1 MPPRRIRS
9 FQLAFALL
17 ALCVGVHVAHVIVGV
32 AFGRLDWFIDRWLY
46 TWIEALATGL
56 LWTRVATDRR
66 ERGAWALFAVYATL
80 WSIGDLGWTLHFDN
94 VEEPPFP
101 NWTDAAYIGSDLFAY
116 AGMVL
121 LLRERIRPFRL
132 SLWLD
137 GLVGGLALGALCT
150 AAFLG
155 PVLRAAD
162 GDGMSEAVTLAYP
175 VLDVLLLCIVGIAF
189 GVSRWRPGRAWTFL
203 GLALAL
209 SAVGDASYSWLEALD
224 RYSAGSWVNGTWPAA
239 MASLAYAASGGAAR
253 RAAYGAHDAPF
264 GAPAAFAAT
273 ALGILVWSQFHRV
286 PLLAALLAGG
296 ALVAAGVRAWLTHR
310 ENVALLRR
318 SRAEALS
325 DGLTGLGNRRRL
337 MLDLEVALG
346 DDAVER
352 PSTLV
357 FFDLDGFKGYN
368 DTFGHA
374 AGDALLVGLAGAL
387 AAAVAGEGKAYR
399 LGGDEFCVLLDH
411 DVMGESAAVLR
422 AAVSLSE
429 EGEGFSISSS
439 YGVVRLPDEA
449 DNASVALQLAD
460 ERMYDDKGSRRGSSR
475 RQARDLL
482 LQVLKEREPELEEH
496 VDDVGALAVAVGRQL
511 GVGAEALDEIA
522 RGAELHDVGKVAV
535 PEAILD
541 KPGPLDEAEWAVM
554 RQHTVVG
561 ERILAAA
568 PALRPVARLV
578 RSSHERWDGGGYPD
592 GLAGERIPLG
602 ARIIAVCDAFDA
614 MRQARPY
621 APSMTEAA
629 ALVEMRRCAGTQ
641 FDPRVVEAFAAVLA
655 QGAGEALRVA

>member
-1 MPPRRIRS
+1 MPVRPRS
-9 FQLAFALL
+9 FHVCFAALAA
-17 ALCVGVHVAHVIVGV
+17 CVVVHVAHVVCGV
-32 AFGRLDWFIDRWLY
+32 SFGAADGFIARWLY
-46 TWIEALATGL
+46 SVIEALATAL
-56 LWTRVATDRR
+56 LWARVATDPRDR
-66 ERGAWALFAVYATL
+66 PAWALFATYGTL
-80 WSIGDLGWTLHFDN
+80 WSIGDLGWTLKYDY
-94 VEEPPFP
+94 VDDPPFP
-101 NWTDAAYIGSDLFAY
+101 NWTDAVYIASYPFAY
-116 AGMVL
+116 AGLVL
-121 LLRERIRPFRL
+121 LLRDRIRPFRP

-137 GLVGGLALGALCT
+137 GLVGGLALGALCV

-155 PVLRAAD
+155 PVLRGAD
-162 GDGMSEAVTLAYP
+162 VAGLSEAVTLAYP

-189 GVSRWRPGRAWTFL
+189 GVSHWRPGRVWVLL
-203 GLALAL
+203 GLALVLA
-209 SAVGDASYSWLEALD
+209 AVGDASYSYLEAMG
-224 RYSAGSWVNGTWPAA
+224 RYDDSSWVNGTWPAA
-239 MASLAYAASGGAAR
+239 LAALAYAGMSGVPR
-253 RAAYGAHDAPF
+253 RAAF
-264 GAPAAFAAT
+264 GDHEAQFAAPAAFATTSLA
-273 ALGILVWSQFHRV
+273 ILVWSQFHAV
-286 PLLAALLAGG
+286 PLLAALLAAGSL
-296 ALVAAGVRAWLTHR
+296 ASAGVRAWLTHR
-310 ENVALLRR
+310 ENLALLRR
-318 SRAEALS
+318 SRAEALT

-337 MLDLEVALG
+337 MLDLDAALG
-346 DDAVER
+346 GDSAP

-368 DTFGHA
+368 DGFGHG
-374 AGDALLVGLAGAL
+374 AGDALLVSLAGAL
-387 AAAVAGEGKAYR
+387 AAAVAGEGEAYR

-411 DVMGESAAVLR
+411 DVLGESTAVLR
-422 AAVSLSE
+422 AAVALTE

-460 ERMYDDKGSRRGSSR
+460 ERMYDDKGTRRGSTR

-541 KPGPLDEAEWAVM
+541 KPGPLDDAEWAVM

-592 GLAGERIPLG
+592 GLGGERIPLG
-602 ARIIAVCDAFDA
+602 SRIIAVCDAFDA

-629 ALVEMRRCAGTQ
+629 ALVELRRCAGTQ
-641 FDPRVVEAFAAVLA
+641 FDPRVVEAFAVVLA